1 MIDTARTMS
10 EEIYTQGAYLAKN
23 PTWHT
28 EDSEWKAQNI
38 LRIMQQNGIAPET
51 VCEVGCGAG
60 RILIHLQNAMAES
73 CRFRGYEISPQ
84 AYQLCRGK
92 GNDRLEY
99 ILGDILN
106 EDHVCDL
113 ILLIDVI
120 EHMEDY
126 FGFLRRLKE
135 RSRYKILHIPLELSA
150 QSVLRRRK
158 LLDHWELV
166 GHIHYFTKETALQM
180 LESVGY
186 DVLDYFYTPFG
197 VEQKGSSIKSSVA
210 RLPRKI
216 LFRLHQ
222 DFAVRMLGGCSL
234 MVLVQ

>member
-1 MIDTARTMS
+1 MP
-10 EEIYTQGAYLAKN
+10 EEIYTAGGYLKRN
-23 PTWHT
+23 PTWHI
-28 EDSEWKAQNI
+28 EDSAWKARNI
-38 LRIMQQNGIAPET
+38 RRIMERNDITPES

-60 RILIHLQNAMAES
+60 EILMHLQRAMAKG

-84 AYQLCRGK
+84 AYELCKDK

-99 ILGDILN
+99 VLGDILQ
-106 EDHVCDL
+106 EDDRVYDL

-126 FGFLRRLKE
+126 FDFLRRLKG

-180 LESVGY
+180 LKSVGY
-186 DVLDYFYTPFG
+186 EILDCFYTPFG
-197 VEQKGSSIKSSVA
+197 VERKGSSLKSALA
-210 RLPRKI
+210 RIPRKA

-222 DFAVRMLGGCSL
+222 DLAVRTLGGCSL
-234 MVLVQ
+234 MVLGQ